1 MLRKLIMFAI
11 TSGLVK
17 KACDSYRRKQ
27 TPFPTA
33 ANHPRRPARGRG

>member
-17 KACDSYRRKQ
+17 KAYDSYRRKQ

-33 ANHPRRPARGRG
+33 AHHPRRRTSARG